1 MQVDKI
7 KRRIFYIQKDKKT
20 KENIGR
26 RYLHD
31 NLPQTFTTKPKR

>member
-1 MQVDKI
+1 MFDFIFDKE
-7 KRRIFYIQKDKKT
+7 DKKI

-31 NLPQTFTTKPKR
+31 NLPKTSTTKPKR